1 MKELKLVLGF
11 LFCFITNSVSAPE
24 TPDFNPAPVKPL
36 SFHAEGKG
44 GAVVAEDPEAVRAG
58 ITILQ
63 NGGNAA
69 DAAVSV
75 MLTAS
80 VVDYGMFAIGAEVP
94 FIIYDK
100 RTGKVK
106 TLSGLG
112 SAPLDEKSISF
123 YFDKGIPG
131 NGGIKAVPVP
141 GAVGLFFTALIEY
154 GTMTFAEVSQPVLR
168 ILDAGGQEW
177 YDELAKTLR
186 RLIERESSTAG
197 SREEKLKAARDR
209 FYKGD
214 IANQLVDYYKEQGGF
229 LRLRDLKEH
238 RTLIE
243 DPVSIEYRGYTVLK
257 CGPWT
262 QGPYLCQTLQ
272 ILEGFKLQEMGHLS
286 ADYIHALTE
295 SLKLGLAD
303 RDHYYGDPRFENVP
317 LAGLLSKRYANIRRP
332 LVDMDI
338 ASMEVRPGD
347 PIGMKAL
354 ADEPGKYRP
363 GPGGTTTCVV
373 ADRWGNFVAATPSG
387 NPPYNICEA
396 LGIAHGN
403 RLRSLNTAPGHPNRI
418 EPGKRPR
425 ITLTPTLVLKEGVP
439 VMGIS
444 VAGGDL
450 QDQTTLNCLL
460 NVIEFGMKPNEAVT
474 AHRFSTR
481 HHENSFNPDPL
492 RKIDDLGRLTLNEGV
507 DKGVIEELVKRGH
520 KISISGGPIACPVMI
535 YFDREKMEFL
545 AAGDPKAN
553 RHAAVLEP
561 NSD

>member
-1 MKELKLVLGF
+1 MNVIKLF
-11 LFCFITNSVSAPE
+11 LMLSFFLHLHCFSAPE
-24 TPDFNPAPVKPL
+24 NSYTY
-36 SFHAEGKG
+36 HAEGKG
-44 GAVVAEDPEAVRAG
+44 GAVAAEDPAAVEAG
-58 ITILQ
+58 IEVLK

-94 FIIYDK
+94 FIIFDK
-100 RTGKVK
+100 RSGKVK

-112 SAPLDEKSISF
+112 SAPLDKESMLF
-123 YFDKGIPG
+123 YYKDGIPG
-131 NGGIKAVPVP
+131 GGGIRAVPVP
-141 GAVGLFFTALIEY
+141 GAVHLFFTALIEY
-154 GTMTFAEVSQPVLR
+154 GTMTFAEVSRPVLR
-168 ILDAGGQEW
+168 ILDAGGQNW
-177 YDELAKTLR
+177 YDELATTLR
-186 RLIERESSTAG
+186 RLIERESLTAG

-214 IANQLVDYYKEQGGF
+214 IGKQLVDYYKEKGGF
-229 LRLRDLKEH
+229 LRLRDLNEH

-243 DPVSIEYRGYTVLK
+243 DPVSIDYRGYTVLK

-303 RDHYYGDPRFENVP
+303 RDYYYGDPRFVDVP
-317 LAGLLSKRYANIRRP
+317 LVGLLSKRYAEIRRP
-332 LVDMDI
+332 LVDMNI

-347 PIGMKAL
+347 PIEMKAL
-354 ADEPGKYRP
+354 VDEPAKYRP

-373 ADRWGNFVAATPSG
+373 ADQWGNFVAATPSG
-387 NPPYNICEA
+387 NGPYNICEP

-425 ITLTPTLVLKEGVP
+425 ITLTPTLVLKDGLP

-460 NVIEFGMKPNEAVT
+460 NVIEFGMKPKEAVT
-474 AHRFSTR
+474 ANRFSTR
-481 HHENSFNPDPL
+481 HHENSFNPE
-492 RKIDDLGRLTLNEGV
+492 RFRRIDGLGRLTLN
-507 DKGVIEELVKRGH
+507 KGIGKDVITDLVNRGH
-520 KISISGGPIACPVMI
+520 KVSISGGPIANPVMI
-535 YFDREKMEFL
+535 YFDREKKRFL

-553 RHAAVLEP
+553 RHAAVLESR
-561 NSD
+561 SD